1 MRLRLLFLLFPLFAF
16 LTSCSGGGS
25 GTVTPTPIPVGNAA
39 TVDFG
44 VTNQTIRGF
53 GGSSAWIS
61 NFSSGQ
67 ADALF
72 GSGSGQLGLSIL
84 RVRIDPS
91 SDTGG
96 AANWGTELHNAQMAS
111 ARGASVIA
119 TPWTPPADMKTNSN
133 TVGGT
138 LNTASYGSYAN
149 YLQSFVSYMAS
160 GGVNLYAISMQNEP
174 DANVS
179 YESCGWTGDQM
190 DAWVA
195 GNAATLTTKL
205 MMPESESFTTSLSD
219 AALNDASAVGH
230 IAIVAGHIY
239 GTSAAPYANA
249 VSKGKELWMTEH
261 FQSGTGISG
270 ALALAREVHDSLTV
284 ANYNAYLWWWIENY
298 TGGGYTSGLMD
309 DSHTPTLNGYALA
322 QFSRFVRPGY
332 VRVNATANPQSG
344 VYVSAYKGGGHFVI
358 VAINTGAAS
367 VSEPFR
373 VQNGALTSVTPYQT
387 SAAANL
393 AAQGSVAVSGGAFT
407 FTLPGQ
413 SITTF
418 VQ

>member
-1 MRLRLLFLLFPLFAF
+1 MRLRLLLFLVPVVVVLS
-16 LTSCSGGGS
+16 SCSGGS
-25 GTVTPTPIPVGNAA
+25 GGGTITPPPPQGNPA

-44 VTNQTIRGF
+44 ATNQTIRGF

-91 SDTGG
+91 TDTGG
-96 AANWGTELHNAQMAS
+96 AANWGTELHNAQLAS
-111 ARGASVIA
+111 TRGASVIA
-119 TPWTPPADMKTNSN
+119 TPWTPPADMKTNNN
-133 TVGGT
+133 TVGGA
-138 LNTASYGSYAN
+138 LNSASYGAYAN

-160 GGVNLYAISMQNEP
+160 GGVNLYAISIQNEP
-174 DANVS
+174 DASVT
-179 YESCGWTGDQM
+179 YESCGWTGEQM

-195 GNAATLTTKL
+195 GNAATLSTKL
-205 MMPESESFTTSLSD
+205 MMPESESFTANLSD
-219 AALNDASAVGH
+219 PALNDASAVGH

-261 FQSGTGISG
+261 YQTGTGISG

-309 DSHTPTLNGYALA
+309 DSHTPTLNGYALG
-322 QFSRFVRPGY
+322 QFSKFVRPGY

-358 VAINTGAAS
+358 VAIHTGTAA
-367 VSEPFR
+367 VSQPFS
-373 VQNGALTSVTPYQT
+373 VQNGALTSVAPYQT
-387 SAAANL
+387 SATASL
-393 AAQGSVAVSGGAFT
+393 AAQGAVAVSGSGFT
-407 FTLPGQ
+407 YTLPGQ